1 MSVLEK
7 PSVVLKSAN
16 ISRDGQRIIIDCEFQ
31 HSFQETS
38 CVLVY
43 REHSSRVLTVI
54 AFPRIVNFP
63 VSISVDNP
71 EDHTFALF
79 GKSDMMEEEP
89 IVSVKFYTKAHA
101 NLTIPGYF
109 TNIF

>member
-1 MSVLEK
+1 M
-7 PSVVLKSAN
+7 
-16 ISRDGQRIIIDCEFQ
+16 
-31 HSFQETS
+31 
-38 CVLVY
+38 
-43 REHSSRVLTVI
+43 
-54 AFPRIVNFP
+54 NFP

-89 IVSVKFYTKAHA
+89 IVSVKFYTKALT